1 MSLTGLPWS
10 RFDARVLTRLTASR
24 YGERS
29 VDIMENPDLFIK
41 VSGRAVDLGERAS
54 EGEELHR
61 EEQGMYYMRE
71 E

>member
-54 EGEELHR
+54 EGKNSIEKSK
-61 EEQGMYYMRE
+61 GCTA
-71 E
+71 